1 MQLSS
6 RVIGSRAC
14 TTSAASGAQLLRTA
28 SVARSYSVSAN
39 LRDTV
44 AEGLFDDTQ
53 KELKETVHQF
63 AQREIAPLAAEL
75 DRKNEFPMVRP
86 LRRLHCPVIML
97 SLMSAHACR
106 CMLSSFI
113 NLYKSI
119 TNQFLLLTSFLLQ
132 HLWRKLGE
140 QSLLGI
146 TADRMTSRS

>member
-86 LRRLHCPVIML
+86 LHHLHHLVIML
-97 SLMSAHACR
+97 SLMSAPACR
-106 CMLSSFI
+106 CILAF
-113 NLYKSI
+113 Y
-119 TNQFLLLTSFLLQ
+119 
-132 HLWRKLGE
+132 
-140 QSLLGI
+140 QSLQI
-146 TADRMTSRS
+146 HY

>member
-86 LRRLHCPVIML
+86 LRV
-97 SLMSAHACR
+97 SFA
-106 CMLSSFI
+106 SSRDNAFINVRSCVGGFFI

-119 TNQFLLLTSFLLQ
+119 TNQFFY
-132 HLWRKLGE
+132 
-140 QSLLGI
+140 
-146 TADRMTSRS
+146 